1 MTILCQHTFHCS
13 CLNKWEDGRCP
24 VCRYTQLSLVSNP
37 KEHRCSTCE
46 STDDLWICLICGNV
60 GCGRYTNGH
69 ASSHYLDTEHLYALE
84 LNTQRVWDYCGDRY
98 VHRLIQNQQD
108 GKLVELSP
116 WAYGNGSSSKD
127 KKGEMESVEDLTL
140 LTTMMDSQKMYYEAE
155 LELLNRKI
163 SQLNQK
169 MAKLSTSTGTP
180 TTSKKPD
187 KNQTNYQKV
196 LKELDEERQMSGQIL
211 QKQQVLEKKVHDLE
225 KENEDLQD
233 QVKDLMFFMDAR
245 DKVES
250 NPSLKDADIVIKPSR
265 K

>member
-1 MTILCQHTFHCS
+1 
-13 CLNKWEDGRCP
+13 
-24 VCRYTQLSLVSNP
+24 
-37 KEHRCSTCE
+37 
-46 STDDLWICLICGNV
+46 
-60 GCGRYTNGH
+60 
-69 ASSHYLDTEHLYALE
+69 LDTEHLYALE